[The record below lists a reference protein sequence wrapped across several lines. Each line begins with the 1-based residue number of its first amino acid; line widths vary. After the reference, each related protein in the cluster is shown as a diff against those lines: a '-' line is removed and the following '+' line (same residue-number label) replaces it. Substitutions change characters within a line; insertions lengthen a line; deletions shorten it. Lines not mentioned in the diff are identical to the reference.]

1 MTNPLLF
8 VLAVLTVLIT
18 PGPTNTLLFTSG
30 ATVGISRSLR
40 LLVAEFAGYNL
51 GILTAG
57 FVLAPWIAGT
67 PYARQWLVLFA
78 GLYLTALAAKLWRR
92 GVDVDRTTVIPRHVF
107 VTTLLNPKGLIFAF
121 AIVPYLAEG
130 NVSAALPYLA
140 GLIALIVAV
149 GASWIGI
156 GAALSAAGARNRWV
170 QRVSAAILG
179 VFALV
184 LSGSAFSR

>member
-78 GLYLTALAAKLWRR
+78 GLYLTGLAAKLWRR

-107 VTTLLNPKGLIFAF
+107 VTTLLNPKVLVFAF
-121 AIVPYLAEG
+121 AIIPLDDPSLTSYLTGFSILLVLVGLGWITLGTIVGRQVPGKYYVL
-130 NVSAALPYLA
+130 VPKAA
-140 GLIALIVAV
+140 AV
-149 GASWIGI
+149 
-156 GAALSAAGARNRWV
+156 
-170 QRVSAAILG
+170 
-179 VFALV
+179 ALV
-184 LSGSAFSR
+184 ALAAVLVASVLLQ

>member
-1 MTNPLLF
+1 MTNPPLF

-67 PYARQWLVLFA
+67 AKARRGRMPSVCNRGATQDLP
-78 GLYLTALAAKLWRR
+78 GALALFNA
-92 GVDVDRTTVIPRHVF
+92 
-107 VTTLLNPKGLIFAF
+107 
-121 AIVPYLAEG
+121 LAESTPWRLEG
-130 NVSAALPYLA
+130 RAR
-140 GLIALIVAV
+140 
-149 GASWIGI
+149 
-156 GAALSAAGARNRWV
+156 GAAPG
-170 QRVSAAILG
+170 VSPPA
-179 VFALV
+179 
-184 LSGSAFSR
+184 